1 MSKVA
6 ILTDSNSGI
15 TQAQAKDY
23 GVFVI
28 PMPFYIDGELYYED
42 IDLTQE
48 QFYEKLT
55 QGGEITTSMPI
66 TGNLMDTWD
75 KLLKEYDEI
84 VYIPM
89 SSGLSSSC
97 ATAKML
103 AEDYDGKV
111 VVVDNQRISVTQKL
125 SALEAKKL
133 ADLGK
138 SAQEICDALME
149 IKSLSTIYIT
159 VDTLEYL
166 KKGGRLMMEI
176 GYDQGEDLRTLLKE
190 AGYLSIEIKKDLSG
204 NDRVAM
210 AVTPATP
217 AQFTSDVTVAVKGA
231 SPVRTAIRVNEP
243 LRIGSWMIYQYGYDF
258 QLGRYSD
265 FSSFEIVSDP
275 WLPVV
280 YAGFALL
287 ALACLAQICR
297 RRRPASRGSRRPRR

>member
-166 KKGGRLMMEI
+166 KKGGRLTPAVAAI
-176 GYDQGEDLRTLLKE
+176 GSLLKIKPV
-190 AGYLSIEIKKDLSG
+190 LSIYGEKLDKYSMARTVKAAKQTMIEALKKDMQNVLHTDNLDDVVISIAHTQNQEAAEKFKEELEAEFPGKEIWIDPLSLS
-204 NDRVAM
+204 V
-210 AVTPATP
+210 
-217 AQFTSDVTVAVKGA
+217 SCH
-231 SPVRTAIRVNEP
+231 
-243 LRIGSWMIYQYGYDF
+243 IGPG
-258 QLGRYSD
+258 
-265 FSSFEIVSDP
+265 
-275 WLPVV
+275 
-280 YAGFALL
+280 
-287 ALACLAQICR
+287 ALACTVTKKLIDIN
-297 RRRPASRGSRRPRR
+297 

>member
-42 IDLTQE
+42 IDLTQK

-166 KKGGRLMMEI
+166 KKGGRLTPAVAAI
-176 GYDQGEDLRTLLKE
+176 GSLLKIKPV
-190 AGYLSIEIKKDLSG
+190 LSIYGEKLDKYSMARTVKAAKQTMIEALKKDMQNVLHTDNLDDVVISIAHTQNQEAAEKFKEELEAEFPGKEIWIDPLSLS
-204 NDRVAM
+204 V
-210 AVTPATP
+210 
-217 AQFTSDVTVAVKGA
+217 SCH
-231 SPVRTAIRVNEP
+231 
-243 LRIGSWMIYQYGYDF
+243 IGPG
-258 QLGRYSD
+258 
-265 FSSFEIVSDP
+265 
-275 WLPVV
+275 
-280 YAGFALL
+280 
-287 ALACLAQICR
+287 ALACTVTKKLIDIN
-297 RRRPASRGSRRPRR
+297 